1 MKTAPPGTA
10 AGRRLQPATDRRTLL
25 TVGLAV
31 PAIVIFA
38 SSLLGMNFLM
48 ALILGGFLAARL
60 LFPQDRRVTIAVV
73 VGAVVWAV
81 LLPFMHDEGGDFM
94 NIATLILAY
103 SVMALGLNIIVGY
116 AGLLDLGFVAF
127 FALGALMAGWFMSDF
142 YANAGQ
148 GAEGVHF
155 LVADV
160 TENLFG
166 IHFNF
171 LIVVVIAIVVCTIAG
186 MVIGLPTLRL
196 RGDYI
201 AIVTL
206 AFGEII
212 GRIVLNGDEIRYGDT
227 PLIGGGLENIFGE
240 NAVLSGGREGIGPI
254 DKIYFPW
261 SDEPFQALNLRP
273 WYLVA
278 LVMVLIV
285 LVVNFRLRDSR
296 LGRAWIALRED
307 EVAAASMGVPLVKT
321 KLLAYGTGAA
331 FGGAAGVFLASRLS
345 VVNADQFQF
354 FFSIFI
360 LAMVILGGL
369 GSIEGVLIGAGV
381 LVYINF
387 KFIPDLNPKPREWF
401 NLDLDLSELSS
412 AIYGFLLV
420 IMMVLRPQGLIPE
433 RRRKLELVEH
443 VGTGATTGVAD
454 AQTEAVYE
462 ARA

>member
-1 MKTAPPGTA
+1 VNDAPTRTAKG
-10 AGRRLQPATDRRTLL
+10 GLRPATDRRTLL
-25 TVGLAV
+25 TAAGGSI
-31 PAIVIFA
+31 AIVVFA
-38 SSLLGMNFLM
+38 TALLGMNFLM
-48 ALILGGFLAARL
+48 ALILGGFIAARL
-60 LFPQDRRVTIAVV
+60 LFPDDRRVRNAVV
-73 VGAVVWAV
+73 AGALVWAV
-81 LLPFMHDEGGDFM
+81 ILPFTHDEGGDFM
-94 NIATLILAY
+94 SIATLILAY

-116 AGLLDLGFVAF
+116 AGLLDLGYVAF
-127 FALGALMAGWFMSDF
+127 FALGAMTAGWFMSDF
-142 YANAGQ
+142 FANAGT
-148 GAEGVHF
+148 GGEGVHI
-155 LVADV
+155 LVADF

-171 LIVVVIAIVVCTIAG
+171 LIVVVIAVVVCTIAG
-186 MVIGLPTLRL
+186 MIIGLPTLRL

-212 GRIVLNGDEIRYGDT
+212 GRIVANGDQLRFGDA
-227 PLIGGGLENIFGE
+227 PLVGGALTDIFGKG
-240 NAVLSGGREGIGPI
+240 AVLSGGREGIGPI
-254 DKIYFPW
+254 DKIFLPW
-261 SDEPFQALNLRP
+261 SSEPFEALNLRP

-278 LVMVLIV
+278 LVMVLVV
-285 LVVNFRLRDSR
+285 LFVNYRLRDSR

-321 KLLAYGTGAA
+321 KLLAYGAA
-331 FGGAAGVFLASRLS
+331 FGGISGVFLASRLS
-345 VVNADQFQF
+345 VVNAYQFQF

-360 LAMVILGGL
+360 LAMIILGGL

-387 KFIPDLNPKPREWF
+387 KFIPDLNDKPREWF

-420 IMMVLRPQGLIPE
+420 MMMVLRPQGLIPE
-433 RRRKLELVEH
+433 RRRKMELVEH
-443 VGTGATTGVAD
+443 VGTGQTTGVGAAD
-454 AQTEAVYE
+454 TDALYE